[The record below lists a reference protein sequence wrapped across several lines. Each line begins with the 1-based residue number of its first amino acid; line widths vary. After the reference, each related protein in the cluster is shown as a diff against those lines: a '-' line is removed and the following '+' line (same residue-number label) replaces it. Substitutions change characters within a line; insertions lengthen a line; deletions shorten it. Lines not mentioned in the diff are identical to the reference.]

1 MLISGKRWE
10 FLMVSI
16 CAIIFSFSGFAVA
29 EPLHEA
35 AKEGDLAK
43 VKSLIAEV
51 SDVNVSDENGITP
64 FHLAA
69 FGGHKDATELL
80 NLKGANV
87 NAADKK
93 EDSPLLWAEQAGQEE
108 VVDLVIKHGARR

>member
-1 MLISGKRWE
+1 
-10 FLMVSI
+10 
-16 CAIIFSFSGFAVA
+16 
-29 EPLHEA
+29 
-35 AKEGDLAK
+35 LAK
-43 VKSLIAEV
+43 VKSLIAEI